1 MFKLSPIK
9 FSLNVKKTRY
19 TFLNKSNKK
28 GNIQL
33 DLPKLAINGKVIART
48 VSIKFLEI
56 LLDKHL
62 LWNEYTNYIQNKIAK
77 YIGILYRAKQYLY
90 KKSLLALYY
99 FYSHSYISYGN
110 IAWAST
116 NVTNLKKKNNQ
127 QKHAIWLA
135 NNKGIFSHLWDLLR
149 FDKNL
154 NVYQLN
160 ILNFITVVHRF
171 QRETS
176 RGLFLSKF
184 QKLHHK
190 YSKNFG
196 KLNYQVRPIDWGKAK
211 FVETAE

>member
-110 IAWAST
+110 IAWEIK
-116 NVTNLKKKNNQ
+116 NFKNFKKK
-127 QKHAIWLA
+127 KKKTI
-135 NNKGIFSHLWDLLR
+135 NKNMQYGLQTIKAFSHICEI
-149 FDKNL
+149 F
-154 NVYQLN
+154 
-160 ILNFITVVHRF
+160 
-171 QRETS
+171 
-176 RGLFLSKF
+176 
-184 QKLHHK
+184 
-190 YSKNFG
+190 
-196 KLNYQVRPIDWGKAK
+196 
-211 FVETAE
+211 